1 MRRVKRLLAVAVLA
15 AALFSVV
22 GPMQPASADHRS
34 SCELYYLCV
43 WWNSSWNGAPPLT
56 AYHYKFAGNN
66 PSWAEWSINNDDS
79 SSYSR
84 GTSGRVAII
93 HTGYTYSG
101 TSVVCLAPGGSKSQ
115 HNPNDAGSSND
126 WPWNC
131 Y

>member
-15 AALFSVV
+15 AALLSVV
-22 GPMQPASADHRS
+22 GPVQPASADHRS
-34 SCELYYLCV
+34 SCTMTYLCV
-43 WWNSSWNGAPPLT
+43 WWNSSWNAPPPIT
-56 AYHYKFAGNN
+56 AQHYSFRDNN
-66 PSWAEWSINNDDS
+66 PSWAQWAINNDDS

-84 GTSGRVAII
+84 GTTGRVAII